1 MAQTS
6 KNVGMSAKDYAK
18 QQLGDLDLS
27 YLNAEREAANK
38 NYSTSKSSLENNFNN
53 LMNQISSNRAD
64 TRKNFNVGRATVAED
79 AYLANRQNKEDI
91 ASRVIGSSG
100 LRGLGEVGNRMETG
114 RQYSNLANQFYN
126 SMSDLDTTEQQGR
139 SQYDI
144 DQQIIKN
151 DLDQILAGIDT
162 REAEAT
168 RGYNQTLG
176 QLAESIQ
183 GRWDANANAEAAL
196 AQAREAQRQAH
207 RDAVNAAR
215 QNLTALNKQD
225 FAQIMNSGA
234 DEDTIISNI
243 SARFGVSPQTA
254 RNVLRTY
261 GYYGYGPF
269 NDSNYDVNYDY
280 VSNYIYNNGI
290 K

>member
-254 RNVLRTY
+254 RNVLSTY

>member
-6 KNVGMSAKDYAK
+6 KSVGMSAKDYAK

-27 YLNAEREAANK
+27 YLNAERAAANK

-53 LMNQISSNRAD
+53 LMNQINNNRAD

-100 LRGLGEVGNRMETG
+100 LKGLGEVGNRMETG

-144 DQQIIKN
+144 DKQTIKN
-151 DLDQILAGIDT
+151 DLDQILAGINT
-162 REAEAT
+162 REAEAI

-183 GRWDANANAEAAL
+183 GRWDSNANAEAAL
-196 AQAREAQRQAH
+196 AQARAAQAQAH
-207 RDAVNAAR
+207 QDAVNAAR

-234 DEDTIISNI
+234 KEDTIISNI
-243 SARFGVSPQTA
+243 SARYGVTPQTA
-254 RNVLRTY
+254 KNVLRAY

-269 NDSNYDVNYDY
+269 NDASYSPSYDY
-280 VSNYIYNNGI
+280 VDRYIYNSGI